1 MQNLNKKTSPYR
13 CPVSHCAGW
22 VDLIEDKTSSF
33 FGCGECGSMW
43 YDEKNFQKEITQIIS
58 LYDYRAKCYN
68 MIEDKWMPAPFK
80 NEDKNYESLVESEP
94 FDKSKS
100 FIRG

>member
-1 MQNLNKKTSPYR
+1 MQNLNNNTSPYR

-43 YDEKNFQKEITQIIS
+43 HDEKNFQKEITQIIS
-58 LYDYRAKCYN
+58 LHDYRAKCYN